1 MKKVFLLS
9 KIKIEDG
16 INGLRNLYNQ
26 SESSVRNLRTLETDT
41 ISHGSLLLP
50 LINAKLPTDIC
61 VLRTRIF
68 KSEVWDLN
76 EMTEVLGTEI
86 EANKTSAREKLM
98 K

>member
-16 INGLRNLYNQ
+16 INGLRNLYDQ
-26 SESSVRNLRTLETDT
+26 SESSVRNLETDT
-41 ISHGSLLLP
+41 NSYGSLLLP

-61 VLRTRIF
+61 VLRTRKF

-76 EMTEVLGTEI
+76 EMIEVLGTEI

>member
-16 INGLRNLYNQ
+16 INGLRNLYDQ
-26 SESSVRNLRTLETDT
+26 SESSVRNLQTLETDT
-41 ISHGSLLLP
+41 NSYGSLLLP
-50 LINAKLPTDIC
+50 LINTKLPTDIY
-61 VLRTRIF
+61 VLRTRKF

-76 EMTEVLGTEI
+76 EMIEVLGTEI